1 MIGAMFK
8 LGEQKERPGVF
19 VRWYNAGGYARYSRP
34 LGVGAAVIKSNWGPV
49 GKLFTV
55 ESGDAVKEMVGTGYG
70 ADVVKEIFEGGAY
83 FVQTVR
89 IGTGGKPATLSLT
102 AETLKSVE
110 LRTLYPT
117 SRLFSVTVREALD
130 PTNKELIV
138 FEGGRQ
144 IESITFAAGENEAL
158 SLVAAVLA
166 KSKILTASTDST
178 ESTTVT
184 AVINQPLTGGSD
196 PETVAEDYTD
206 GFKLTETK
214 FYDSITVDSEDPA
227 IHAALHAFVRRKI
240 REGYRMTTFVGEK
253 PTVDFEVRKSHAK
266 AFNDFAVAYI
276 GNGIRTATGVLT
288 GAKAAARVL
297 GMFISGSYKSSLTGS
312 TITGGIGIEGEL
324 TANQY
329 NEAATNGMMVFS
341 LNSDGIPQIDYGI
354 NTLVSLGEDEDEGWK
369 KLRRVRTR
377 YELIDR
383 ITVKIH
389 KAMANNIDNSA
400 DDRQFVCTL
409 ANGEIG
415 QMIREG
421 GLESGEMIVDP
432 TTAPEGD
439 SAWFTFDNLV
449 DLDGLEKAYLA
460 FGFQY

>member
-8 LGEQKERPGVF
+8 LGEQKARPGVY

-49 GKLFTV
+49 GKVFTV
-55 ESGDAVKEMVGTGYG
+55 ESGDEVKEKVGTGRG
-70 ADVVKEIFEGGAY
+70 ADLVREIFEGGAY

-89 IGTGGKPATLSLT
+89 IGTGGSPSSLT
-102 AETLKSVE
+102 LMAGEDKSVE

-117 SRLFSVTVREALD
+117 SREFSVTVREALD
-130 PTNKELIV
+130 PSQKELLV
-138 FEGGRQ
+138 FEGNRQ
-144 IESITFAAGENEAL
+144 VESITFEAGEDEAVTL
-158 SLVAAVLA
+158 VASVLAQSKYVTATATGTGTGVVAAV
-166 KSKILTASTDST
+166 
-178 ESTTVT
+178 V
-184 AVINQPLTGGSD
+184 NQSLTGGAD

-206 GFKLTETK
+206 AYKHTETK
-214 FYDSITVDSEDPA
+214 FFDSITVDSEDPV
-227 IHAALHAFVRRKI
+227 IHASLHAFVRRKI
-240 REGYRMTTFVGEK
+240 REGYRMTMFVGEK
-253 PTVDFEVRKSHAK
+253 PSVDFETRKSHAK
-266 AFNDFAVAYI
+266 AFNDFAVAYV
-276 GNGIRTATGVLT
+276 GNGVQTTTGVLS
-288 GAKAAARVL
+288 GATAAARVL
-297 GMFISGSYKSSLTGS
+297 GMFISGSYKSSLTGN
-312 TITGGIGIEGEL
+312 TITGGVGIEGEM
-324 TANQY
+324 TANEY
-329 NEAATNGMMVFS
+329 NEAATNGMIVFA
-341 LNSDGIPQIDYGI
+341 LNSDGIPKIDYGI

-383 ITVKIH
+383 ITVKID
-389 KAMANNIDNSA
+389 KAMSNNIDNSH
-400 DDRQFVCTL
+400 DDRQFICTL

-432 TTAPEGD
+432 DTAPEGD
-439 SAWFTFDNLV
+439 SAWFKFDNLV

>member
-8 LGEQKERPGVF
+8 LGEQKVRPGVF
-19 VRWYNAGGYARYSRP
+19 VRWYNAGGYTRYSRP

-49 GKLFTV
+49 GALFTV
-55 ESGDAVKEMVGTGYG
+55 ESGDMVKEMVGTGYG
-70 ADVVKEIFEGGAY
+70 ADVVKEIFEGGAH

-89 IGTGGKPATLSLT
+89 IGTGGKPATLSLV

-130 PTNKELIV
+130 PANKELIV

-214 FYDSITVDSEDPA
+214 FYDSVTVDSEDPS

-276 GNGIRTATGVLT
+276 GNGVQTAAGVLT
-288 GAKAAARVL
+288 GAKAAGRVL
-297 GMFISGSYKSSLTGS
+297 GMFISGSYKSSLTGK

-324 TANQY
+324 TASQY
-329 NEAATNGMMVFS
+329 NEAATSGMMVFS
-341 LNSDGIPQIDYGI
+341 LNSDGVPQIDYGI

-389 KAMANNIDNSA
+389 KAMANDKDNNN
-400 DDRQFVCTL
+400 DDRQFICTL
-409 ANGEIG
+409 ANGEIL
-415 QMIREG
+415 QMTIEG
-421 GLESGEMIVDP
+421 GLESGKMIVDP
-432 TTAPEGD
+432 TTTPEGD